1 MSPQP
6 TARRV
11 VLGPEVAARLA
22 QLCADH
28 GLDQHARS
36 ALAELLVILES
47 DEHAPTT
54 VRDPAVAVDVH
65 VADSLAALELDQV
78 RGARTIADIGA
89 GAGFPGLALAAAL
102 PSAGVSL
109 IESTRR
115 KAEFIAR
122 AADAAG
128 LANARAV
135 AVRAEEWD
143 TGLGAC
149 DLVTARALA
158 PLPVVAEYA
167 APLLRA
173 GGALVAWK
181 GARGRDEEES
191 AAAAAVLLGL
201 ELVSVTRSKGL
212 HRGSE
217 HHLHLYIKVRPTPEQ
232 FPRRAGIARKRPLG
246 GSA

>member
-1 MSPQP
+1 MSPPP
-6 TARRV
+6 TARMPE
-11 VLGPEVAARLA
+11 LGPEAAARLE
-22 QLCADH
+22 QICAAH
-28 GLDQHARS
+28 GLGERARS
-36 ALAELLVILES
+36 ALAELLVILEA

-65 VADSLAALELDQV
+65 VADSLAALELDRV
-78 RGARTIADIGA
+78 RDARTIADIGA

-102 PSAGVSL
+102 PGANVSL

-128 LANARAV
+128 LTNARAV

-143 TGLGAC
+143 TGIGAC

-158 PLPVVAEYA
+158 PLPVIAEYA

-181 GARGRDEEES
+181 GARVRAEEEAAAS
-191 AAAAAVLLGL
+191 AAALLGL
-201 ELVSVTRSKGL
+201 ELVSVTRQEGL
-212 HRGSE
+212 SRGRD
-217 HHLHLYIKVRPTPEQ
+217 HHLHLYIKVRPTPER
-232 FPRRAGIARKRPLG
+232 FPRRAGTARKRPLG